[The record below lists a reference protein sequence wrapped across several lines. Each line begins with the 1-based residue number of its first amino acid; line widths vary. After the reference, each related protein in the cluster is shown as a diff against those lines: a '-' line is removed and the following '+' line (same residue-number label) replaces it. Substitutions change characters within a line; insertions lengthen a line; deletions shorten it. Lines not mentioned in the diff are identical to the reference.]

1 MAFHGTFEH
10 SLDAKNR
17 LTVPAKF
24 RGALSEGVYLVRSA
38 DDPCVQVYPAAAY
51 ASMADQ
57 AVAGMNPMSRQAK
70 EMRRLMFSFAD
81 DVPLDGAGRVILT
94 TRHLQHAGIQGRD
107 VVITGRGDALE
118 LWSPE
123 GWAEYERDLMARA
136 PDMTGSLDHPA

>member
-81 DVPLDGAGRVILT
+81 DVPLDGAGRVTLSA
-94 TRHLQHAGIQGRD
+94 RHLQHAGIDGRD
-107 VVITGRGDALE
+107 VVITGIGEALE
-118 LWSPE
+118 LWSPA
-123 GWAEYERDLMARA
+123 GWADYERGLMARA
-136 PDMTGSLDHPA
+136 AELTGSLDHPA